1 VRREQHLERKPKK
14 SRKQFEK
21 QGRNWRVR
29 ISNRHAG
36 EAQNMFAEI
45 TQGRNWRVRISNCH
59 AGEAQNM
66 FAEITHPI
74 GEDEQIWILDM
85 LKSIQVIQCGMSPR
99 DGSLDSGC

>member
-1 VRREQHLERKPKK
+1 MRREQRLERKPKK
-14 SRKQFEK
+14 SRKQYEK
-21 QGRNWRVR
+21 QGRNRRVR
-29 ISNRHAG
+29 ISNR
-36 EAQNMFAEI
+36 Q
-45 TQGRNWRVRISNCH
+45 